1 MAVDTQQIMDEAEKL
16 GQLVAQH
23 PAVERYKQAQK
34 AVSDD
39 AEASRM
45 MADFERT
52 LSKLDQQA
60 QAGLPITDAQR
71 DQIEALQAKI
81 VSHIKV
87 KALNMAQVEFVDL
100 LRKVTQTIQKPL
112 AGAGA
117 MAGGRPGAGGM

>member
-34 AVSDD
+34 AVADD